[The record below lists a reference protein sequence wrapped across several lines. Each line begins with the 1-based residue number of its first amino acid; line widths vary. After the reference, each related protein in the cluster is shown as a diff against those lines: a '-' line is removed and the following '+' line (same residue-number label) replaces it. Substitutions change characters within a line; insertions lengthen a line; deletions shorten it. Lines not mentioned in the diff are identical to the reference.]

1 MDPHL
6 DETREGDQPGASRPV
21 DEPEIA
27 EPLYARTREQ
37 LFAQHQLPLGTYRVQ
52 LHKDFDFAKASA
64 IVPYLARLGVSHLY
78 VSPIL
83 RSMPGSQHG
92 YDVVDHTQVNPELGG
107 GVGFVSL
114 GDTLRANGM
123 KLVLDTVPNH
133 MGIAAGNAL
142 WEDVLENG
150 PAAVHAHFFDIEW
163 DPVKAELRN
172 KVLLPILGDQYGV
185 VLDRG
190 ELQLEYQGGSIS
202 LRYFDHRLPLNPR
215 AYQDVLGPGVEQV
228 GAQLGEHHPDH
239 VELQSILTG
248 LRNLPSRG
256 DTTPDKVQ
264 ERSREKEVLKR
275 RLNALVSSSPVVA
288 EHLRANLERLNG
300 HPNDPRSFDALDRL
314 LERYVP
320 YRLAH
325 WRVAGEE
332 INYRRFFDINS
343 LAAIRVEDTDVFE
356 EAHALTF
363 QFLARGMVHGLR
375 IDHPDGLF
383 DPSAYFLRLQ
393 ERYFLD
399 QARRIAGDTME
410 DASWPAVS
418 EALTRRWRAETA
430 NEPTS
435 PLRHLLYVVVEK
447 IQGGKERIPDD
458 WAVHG
463 TTGYR
468 FSNLTTSVLIDSSAA
483 REFTDIYEKFI
494 THPIR
499 FESLLVEKKKQVM
512 AVSMSS
518 EINGLARELNRI
530 SEMNRRTRDFT
541 LNSIRRAL
549 IGFIAHFPVYRTYVS
564 SAPGVDERDAH
575 YIQWTIAR
583 ARVADP
589 TTNAS
594 LFSWLED
601 VLLKRY
607 PEHLPM
613 AERQVMLHFAM
624 KLQQITGPV
633 MAKGLEDTVFY
644 VYNRLVALNE
654 VGGEPEHFG
663 FSVDAFHHRNLERAR
678 DFPGAMLTSS
688 THDTKRSEDIR
699 SRLVVLSEMPGEW
712 RRALESWRKLNAGHK
727 TELAGRPAPSGNDE
741 YLLYQ
746 TVLGAWPMGELD
758 TSELPAF
765 RDRIREYMLKAIREA
780 KVHTSWTN
788 PDPDYEEATARFVD
802 RVLDPG
808 ASRVFFDQARQL
820 KDRLE
825 RPGQVNSLVQVALKL
840 ANPGVPD
847 LYQGCELWDLSLV
860 DPDNRR
866 PVNFQ
871 RREEMLSELL
881 RQHASAPVSV
891 ARDVWGHP
899 ADGRCKL
906 LLTTMM
912 LRLRQ
917 ARPDLF
923 RRGGY
928 EPLELDG
935 IAAARALA
943 FARRLGDEA
952 VVVAA
957 PRLVT
962 RALRAGLGPVYGSTR
977 MRLPTD
983 LAGRRFR
990 NVVTGVR
997 VQPLEG
1003 GLALGPLFTD
1013 FPVAVLEAVE

>member
-1 MDPHL
+1 MEPHL
-6 DETREGDQPGASRPV
+6 DEPAVAG
-21 DEPEIA
+21 
-27 EPLYARTREQ
+27 PLYERTREQ
-37 LFAQHQLPLGTYRVQ
+37 LLGQDEMPLSTYRVQ
-52 LHKDFDFAKASA
+52 LHRDFDFARASA
-64 IVPYLARLGVSHLY
+64 VAPYLSRLGVSHLY
-78 VSPIL
+78 ASPIL
-83 RSMPGSQHG
+83 RSMPGSNHG
-92 YDVVDHTQVNPELGG
+92 YDVVDHSEVNPELGG
-107 GVGFVSL
+107 GVGFASFSDAL
-114 GDTLRANGM
+114 ASNGL
-123 KLVLDTVPNH
+123 KLLLDTVPNH
-133 MGIAAGNAL
+133 MGIAAGNGL

-163 DPVKAELRN
+163 NPVKAELRN

-190 ELQLEYQGGSIS
+190 ELQLEYQGGSIA
-202 LRYFDHRLPLNPR
+202 LRYFDHRFPLNPR
-215 AYQDVLGPGVEQV
+215 AYQDVIGPGAEQV
-228 GAQLGEHHPDH
+228 GAQLGESHPDH
-239 VELQSILTG
+239 LELQSILTG
-248 LRNLPSRG
+248 LRNLPSRAE
-256 DTTPDKVQ
+256 TSPEKVL
-264 ERSREKEVLKR
+264 ERHREKEVLKR
-275 RLNALVSSSPVVA
+275 RLGALVSSAPVVA
-288 EHLRANLERLNG
+288 EHLRTNLARLNG
-300 HPNDPRSFDALDRL
+300 RPGDPRSFDALDRL

-332 INYRRFFDINS
+332 INYRRFFDING
-343 LAAIRVEDTDVFE
+343 LAAIRVEDLDVFE

-363 QFLARGMVHGLR
+363 QFLARGQVHGLR

-399 QARRIAGDTME
+399 QARKRAGEAVD
-410 DASWPAVS
+410 DAGWPAVS
-418 EALTRRWRAETA
+418 DALLRRWRVEAGSD
-430 NEPTS
+430 PSS
-435 PLRHLLYVVVEK
+435 PLRRALYVVVEK
-447 IQGGKERIPDD
+447 IQGGKERMPDD
-458 WAVHG
+458 WAVQG

-468 FSNLTTSVLIDSSAA
+468 FANLTTGVLVDASAG

-494 THPIR
+494 GHPMN
-499 FESLLVEKKKQVM
+499 FEAMLVEKKKQVM

-541 LNSIRRAL
+541 LNSLRRAL

-564 SAPGVDERDAH
+564 TSPGADERDAH

-583 ARVADP
+583 ARAADP

-607 PEHLPM
+607 PEHLPL

-663 FSVDAFHHRNLERAR
+663 TSVETFHQRNVERAR
-678 DFPGAMLTSS
+678 DWPGALVASS
-688 THDTKRSEDIR
+688 THDTKRSEDVR
-699 SRLVVLSEMPGEW
+699 ARLVVLSEMPGEW
-712 RRALESWRKLNAGHK
+712 RRALEGFRKQNAPHR
-727 TELAGRPAPSGNDE
+727 TELAGKLAPSGNDE

-746 TVLGAWPMGELD
+746 VVLGAWPMGEMEP
-758 TSELPAF
+758 SQLPAF
-765 RDRIREYMLKAIREA
+765 RTRIREYMLKAIREA

-788 PDPDYEEATARFVD
+788 PDPDYEDATTRFVD
-802 RVLDPG
+802 RLLDP
-808 ASRVFFDQARQL
+808 AVSRVFLDQARQL
-820 KDRLE
+820 KERLE
-825 RPGQVNSLVQVALKL
+825 RPGQVNSLVQLALKL
-840 ANPGVPD
+840 ASPGVPD
-847 LYQGCELWDLSLV
+847 VYQGCELWDLSLV

-866 PVNFQ
+866 PVDF
-871 RREEMLSELL
+871 RLRDEMLSELL
-881 RQHASAPVSV
+881 RQHAAAPVSV
-891 ARDVWGHP
+891 ARDAWAHP

-917 ARPDLF
+917 AHPELF

-928 EPLELDG
+928 EHLEVDG
-935 IAAARALA
+935 ISAARALA

-977 MRLPTD
+977 MRLPSH
-983 LAGRRFR
+983 LSGRRFK

>member
-1 MDPHL
+1 MDSQP
-6 DETREGDQPGASRPV
+6 EEAREADQPGASRPV
-21 DEPEIA
+21 KEPAIA
-27 EPLYARTREQ
+27 ESLYLRTREQ
-37 LFAQHQLPLGTYRVQ
+37 LLGQQHIPLATYRVQ
-52 LHKDFDFAKASA
+52 IHRDFDFARTAA

-78 VSPIL
+78 SSPIL
-83 RSMPGSQHG
+83 RAMPGSNHG

-107 GVGFVSL
+107 AMGFASL
-114 GDTLRANGM
+114 SDTLRSNGL

-133 MGIAAGNAL
+133 MGIAAGNRL

-150 PAAVHAHFFDIEW
+150 PAAVHAHFFDIDW

-190 ELQLEYQGGSIS
+190 ELQLEYQGGTIW

-215 AYQDVLGPGVEQV
+215 AYQDILGPGVEQV
-228 GAQLGEHHPDH
+228 GAQLGESHPDY
-239 VELQSILTG
+239 VELQSIVTG
-248 LRNLPSRG
+248 LKNLPSRG
-256 DTTPDKVQ
+256 DTSQAKVL

-275 RLNALVSSSPVVA
+275 RLNSVVSGSPVVA
-288 EHLRANLERLNG
+288 EHLRSNLARLNG
-300 HPNDPRSFDALDRL
+300 HPNDPRTFDALDRL

-343 LAAIRVEDTDVFE
+343 LAAIRVEDRDVFD

-363 QFLARGMVHGLR
+363 QFLARDVLHGLR

-393 ERYFLD
+393 EKYFLD
-399 QARRIAGDTME
+399 QARKLSGDAVD
-410 DASWPAVS
+410 DATWIPVC
-418 EALTRRWRAETA
+418 EALLRRWQAEA
-430 NEPTS
+430 ADLGS
-435 PLRHLLYVVVEK
+435 PLRRALYVVVEK

-468 FSNLTTSVLIDSSAA
+468 FANLTTGVLVDVSAG

-494 THPIR
+494 THPIH
-499 FESLLVEKKKQVM
+499 FESLLAEKKKQVM

-541 LNSIRRAL
+541 LISIRRAL

-575 YIQWTIAR
+575 YIQWTVAR

-594 LFSWLED
+594 LFDWLED

-663 FSVDAFHHRNLERAR
+663 TSVDTFHHRSMERAR
-678 DFPGAMLTSS
+678 DFPGALVTSS
-688 THDTKRSEDIR
+688 THDTKRSEDVR
-699 SRLVVLSEMPGEW
+699 ARLVVLSEMPGEW

-727 TELAGRPAPSGNDE
+727 TELAGRAAPSGNDE

-746 TVLGAWPMGELD
+746 TLLGAWPMGELD
-758 TSELPAF
+758 LAQLPVF
-765 RDRIREYMLKAIREA
+765 RDRVREYMLKAIREA

-788 PDPDYEEATARFVD
+788 PDPDYEEATRRFVD
-802 RVLDPG
+802 RVLDP
-808 ASRVFFDQARQL
+808 ALNRVFFDQARQL
-820 KDRLE
+820 KERIE

-840 ANPGVPD
+840 AGPGVPD

-866 PVNFQ
+866 PVDFQ
-871 RREEMLSELL
+871 LRDQMLSELL

-891 ARDVWGHP
+891 ARDAWAHA

-906 LLTTMM
+906 LLTAMM

-917 ARPDLF
+917 GRPELF

-943 FARRLGDEA
+943 FARRLKDEA
-952 VVVAA
+952 VVVVV

-977 MRLPTD
+977 MRLPSD

-1003 GLALGPLFTD
+1003 GLSLGPLFTD

>member
-6 DETREGDQPGASRPV
+6 DEAREADQTGEAPSLDGPA
-21 DEPEIA
+21 IA

-37 LFAQHQLPLGTYRVQ
+37 LLAQHRIPVSTYRVQ
-52 LHKDFDFAKASA
+52 IHRDFDFARASA
-64 IVPYLARLGVSHLY
+64 VVPYLARLGVSHLY
-78 VSPIL
+78 SSPIL
-83 RSMPGSQHG
+83 RAMPGSNHG

-107 GVGFVSL
+107 GVGFASL
-114 GDTLRANGM
+114 SDTLQSNGL
-123 KLVLDTVPNH
+123 KLLLDTVPNH
-133 MGIAAGNAL
+133 MGIAAGNPL

-150 PAAVHAHFFDIEW
+150 PAALHAHFFDIEW
-163 DPVKAELRN
+163 DPVKSELRN

-190 ELQLEYQGGSIS
+190 ELQLEYQGGSFI

-228 GAQLGEHHPDH
+228 GAQLGESHPDF

-256 DTTPDKVQ
+256 DTSAEKVL

-275 RLNALVSSSPVVA
+275 RLNAVVSSSPVIA
-288 EHLRANLERLNG
+288 EHLRANLARLNG
-300 HPNDPRSFDALDRL
+300 NPGDPRSFDELHRL

-332 INYRRFFDINS
+332 INYRRFFDINT
-343 LAAIRVEDTDVFE
+343 LAAIRVEDLDVFE

-363 QFLARGMVHGLR
+363 QLLARGQVHGLR

-383 DPSAYFLRLQ
+383 DPSGYFLRLQ

-399 QARRIAGDTME
+399 QARKLAGDAVD

-418 EALTRRWRAETA
+418 EALLRRWRMEAA
-430 NEPTS
+430 SDPSS
-435 PLRHLLYVVVEK
+435 PLRRALYVVVEK

-458 WAVHG
+458 WAVQG

-468 FSNLTTSVLIDSSAA
+468 FANLTTGVLVDPSAA

-494 THPIR
+494 GHPIR
-499 FESLLVEKKKQVM
+499 FEPLLVEKKKQVM
-512 AVSMSS
+512 AVSMAS

-564 SAPGVDERDAH
+564 EAPGVDERDAH

-607 PEHLPM
+607 PEHLPL

-654 VGGEPEHFG
+654 VGGEPENFG
-663 FSVDAFHHRNLERAR
+663 TTVETFHQRNLERAR
-678 DFPGAMLTSS
+678 DWPGALVATS
-688 THDTKRSEDIR
+688 THDTKRSQDVR
-699 SRLVVLSEMPGEW
+699 ARLAVLSEIPGEW
-712 RRALESWRKLNAGHK
+712 RRALESWRKLNAVHK
-727 TELAGRPAPSGNDE
+727 TELTGRTAPSGNDE

-746 TVLGAWPMGELD
+746 TLLGAWPMGEMDLGQ
-758 TSELPAF
+758 LPAF
-765 RDRIREYMLKAIREA
+765 RRRIREYMLKAIREA

-788 PDPDYEEATARFVD
+788 PDPDYEDATARFVD
-802 RVLDPG
+802 RVLDP
-808 ASRVFFDQARQL
+808 AVSRVFFEQARLL
-820 KDRLE
+820 KE
-825 RPGQVNSLVQVALKL
+825 RIERTGQVNSMVQVAMKL
-840 ANPGVPD
+840 TSPGVPD
-847 LYQGCELWDLSLV
+847 IYQGSELWDLSLV

-866 PVNFQ
+866 PVDFQ
-871 RREEMLSELL
+871 LRDEMLNELL
-881 RQHASAPVSV
+881 RQHAGAPVGV
-891 ARDVWGHP
+891 AREAWARP

-906 LLTTMM
+906 LLTTLL
-912 LRLRQ
+912 LRMRQ
-917 ARPDLF
+917 ARAELF
-923 RRGGY
+923 RRGAY

-943 FARRLGDEA
+943 FARRLRDEA
-952 VVVAA
+952 VLVAA